1 MNISELC
8 IRRPVMTVLLSIAV
22 VVLGWFAYLKLPI
35 SALPNYN
42 TPIISVTAVL
52 PGASPEIM
60 AVSVARPL
68 EKQFSMIAGLATISS
83 TNTSGNTVI
92 TLEFNPDRDIDAA
105 AVDVQAALLRAQRNL
120 PPEMTSM
127 PDYRKVNPADAPV
140 LFIALTSP
148 SLSVGEVNDFA
159 ENLIAPALSTIDGV
173 AQVSVYGQRR
183 YAVRV
188 KVRPEQL
195 AARNMTMDE
204 LATALKGAN
213 SNSPVGILDGPRQ
226 SLTIEANK
234 QLPNAAAFA
243 NLIIASRDGAS
254 IRLKDVAEVADSI
267 ESVRGGNWL
276 NQEAAIIIGIQRQ
289 PNANTVAVVD
299 GVREMLPRL
308 KAQMPE
314 SITMTETNDR
324 SVSIRESIHDVKIT
338 LLFTIALVV
347 MVIFLFLKRL
357 TATLIPALSLPISLI
372 GCFALMKWL
381 GYSLDNISLL
391 GITIAVGLVVD
402 DAIVVLENIVRY
414 MEMGMNP
421 MAAALRGAKEVGFTI
436 VSISLS
442 LVAVFI
448 PIFFMPGV
456 IGLLFYEFAAV
467 VSLSILVS
475 AVMSLTLVPL
485 LCSRFLKQETHDKDN
500 WLSRHFERVYDAS
513 LKFYERVLDWCLAHR
528 KFTLW
533 IAAGTFVGTGILFVS
548 IPKGFFP
555 SEDIGQIRAT
565 IEGPQDVSYPM
576 MTELVAKA
584 SAIVSDDPNVYSV
597 ASRMRESNSGFMFI
611 NLKPQGERQPMDQV
625 LEGLRRKMRD
635 VPGLN
640 VYYAPVQNLQ
650 LGGKTSKSRYQYVL
664 QSVGGGT
671 LYSWAAKME
680 EQMRADPLFR
690 DVTSDSQMKGL
701 QAVVEI
707 NRDRASEAGVG
718 IQDIRTAL
726 YSAYGDRQVSTI
738 FTSSNSYQVILQSTG
753 SGQQD
758 ENALADIYVRS
769 KSGALVPLLG
779 LAHVKRAAGPIAV
792 NHQGQLEAVTL
803 TFNLAPDVPLGD
815 ASDRIEQIKATL
827 QLPPSIITSWSGD
840 AAVFQSSQTTQVVL
854 LVLALVVI
862 YILLGVLYES
872 YIHPL
877 TILAGLP
884 SAAIGALLTLRLF
897 GVELTLIATIGI
909 LMLIGIVKKNAIMM
923 IDFALD
929 AQRNDCIAPEQ
940 AIRSACLLRFR
951 PIMMTTLAALMGALP
966 IALKLGAGA
975 ELRYPLG
982 LAIVG
987 GLIFSQVI
995 TLVITPVIYLALDKY
1010 SGDGPLKI
1018 EPETGL

>member
-68 EKQFSMIAGLATISS
+68 EKQFSMIAGLATMSS
-83 TNTSGNTVI
+83 TNTSGNSVI
-92 TLEFNPDRDIDAA
+92 TLEFSPDRNIDDA

-120 PPEMTSM
+120 PPEMTTM

-148 SLSVGEVNDFA
+148 SLSVGAVNDFA

-188 KVRPEQL
+188 QVRPDQL
-195 AARNMTMDE
+195 AARNMTLDE
-204 LATALKGAN
+204 LAAALKGAN
-213 SNSPVGILDGPRQ
+213 SNSPIGILDGPQQ
-226 SLTIEANK
+226 SLTLEANK

-243 NLIIASRDGAS
+243 NLIISSKDGAS
-254 IRLKDVAEVADSI
+254 MRLKDVANVIDSI
-267 ESVRGGNWL
+267 ESVRAGSWFNK
-276 NQEAAIIIGIQRQ
+276 EAAIIIGIQRQ

-299 GVREMLPRL
+299 GVRDMLPRL

-314 SITMTETNDR
+314 SIVMTETNDR
-324 SVSIRESIHDVKIT
+324 SVSIRESIHDVKLT
-338 LLFTIALVV
+338 LLFTIGLVV
-347 MVIFLFLKRL
+347 MVIFLFLKRA

-436 VSISLS
+436 ISISLS

-485 LCSRFLKQETHDKDN
+485 LCSRFLKQESHDKDN
-500 WLSRHFERVYDAS
+500 WISRHFERLYTAT
-513 LKFYERVLDWCLAHR
+513 LAFYERVLDWCLAHR
-528 KFTLW
+528 KITLL
-533 IAAGTFVGTGILFVS
+533 IAAGTFVGTGLLFVT

-576 MTELVAKA
+576 MEQLVAKA
-584 SAIVSDDPNVYSV
+584 TAIAADDPNVYSIV
-597 ASRMRESNSGFMFI
+597 SRVRESNSGFMFL
-611 NLKPQGERQPMDQV
+611 NLKPRSERQSMDEV

-664 QSVGGGT
+664 QSVGGHE
-671 LYSWAAKME
+671 LYDWATKME

-701 QAVVEI
+701 QAVVDI

-758 ENALADIYVRS
+758 ENDLSKIYVRS
-769 KSGALVPLLG
+769 KTGVLVPLTG
-779 LAHVKRAAGPIAV
+779 LATVRRAAGPISV

-815 ASDRIEQIKATL
+815 ASDRIEEIKASL
-827 QLPPSIITSWSGD
+827 KLPPSIITSWSGD
-840 AAVFQSSQTTQVVL
+840 AAVFQSSQGTQVVL

-923 IDFALD
+923 IDFALH
-929 AQRNDCIAPEQ
+929 AQRNDGMAPAA
-940 AIRSACLLRFR
+940 AIRAACLLRFR

-975 ELRYPLG
+975 ELRFPLG

-1010 SGDGPLKI
+1010 SGDGPLKL
-1018 EPETGL
+1018 EPETGI